1 VHKVPFTRTV
11 YIDRDDFRE
20 TASKDF
26 FRLAPGS
33 SVGLLK
39 VPYPITATGC
49 EKDPETGLVTLVR
62 AHYEKPLEGT
72 VFKKPKTY
80 V

>member
-1 VHKVPFTRTV
+1 M

-26 FRLAPGS
+26 YRLAPGS

-39 VPYPITATGC
+39 VPYPITATRF
-49 EKDPETGLVTLVR
+49 ETDPTTGLVAKIF

-72 VFKKPKTY
+72 TFKKPKTY